1 MIHPINSLKSHVS
14 SVSGVPGLLTAADP
28 LHDYMSS
35 IKSLFNRGFRA
46 FYHHLIKYVTACKSP
61 VYAYFTRFYGYS
73 SDPTNEKKM
82 FEHSSTA
89 TDTQISDKCC
99 DLPG

>member
-28 LHDYMSS
+28 LHDYVSS

-46 FYHHLIKYVTACKSP
+46 FLSSFDKYVTACKSP

-73 SDPTNEKKM
+73 SDPTNEKKV

-89 TDTQISDKCC
+89 TDT
-99 DLPG
+99 